1 MAFLEIKIKKNNLSN
16 PNLREESYP
25 FCPCQLPIAHSFI
38 NSEIGILTLTAI
50 CIQIFN

>member
-1 MAFLEIKIKKNNLSN
+1 MAFLEIKIKKDNLSN
-16 PNLREESYP
+16 PNWKDEGYP

-50 CIQIFN
+50 CIQLFN